1 MFMEKGFTVKLE
13 ITSSTSVLNLFLKDV
28 LSSWCLLMYGRLDGK
43 VDGKELLSK
52 SVNNLDSS
60 PAHNS
65 HLSKG
70 DSSERFTRWVAPQSL
85 LFVYCS
91 VRALDLVPY

>member
-28 LSSWCLLMYGRLDGK
+28 SSWCLLTYGRLDGK

-65 HLSKG
+65 HVSKG
-70 DSSERFTRWVAPQSL
+70 DSSERFTRWVAPPIPFIHV
-85 LFVYCS
+85 LFCS
-91 VRALDLVPY
+91 CT